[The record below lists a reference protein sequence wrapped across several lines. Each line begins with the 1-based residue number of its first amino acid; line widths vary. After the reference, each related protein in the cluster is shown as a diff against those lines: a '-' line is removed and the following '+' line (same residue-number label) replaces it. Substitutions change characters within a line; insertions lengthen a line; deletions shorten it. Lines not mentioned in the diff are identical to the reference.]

1 MKKRL
6 RGPWRPSILR
16 HKYSQSTSKYYPTH
30 DHTHEIYEK
39 SPAQRTKGTRNVA
52 TIGLILNILLAGAKL
67 AGGIIGYSHAL
78 IADAIHSFT
87 DCFTDIAIL
96 VGVHYW
102 SRPPDTGHPHGH
114 ARIETI
120 VSGAIGALLIITAL
134 WIAYTS
140 FGTIN
145 DTSVRQQPT
154 WIAFA
159 IALFSIFSKEFLC
172 SWTLVRSKKLKSPAL
187 AASAWHHR
195 SDALSSIPVVIV
207 VLAARLNTELIFLD
221 GLGGVIVSFFII
233 RAGLA
238 ILHPVLW
245 ELSDSAAPKEIRD
258 ELEQIALKVAGVKD
272 VHEMRT
278 RFQGEGIQVD
288 MHIVVSRNLSII
300 EAYNIAKEVE
310 NRIYSHSSGV
320 IDVLIRTEPELPQNN
335 NH

>member
-1 MKKRL
+1 M
-6 RGPWRPSILR
+6 
-16 HKYSQSTSKYYPTH
+16 
-30 DHTHEIYEK
+30 
-39 SPAQRTKGTRNVA
+39 KGTQKTAA
-52 TIGLILNILLAGAKL
+52 TGLILNIILACAKL

-96 VGVHYW
+96 VGAHYW
-102 SRPPDTGHPHGH
+102 SSPPDKEHPHGH

-120 VSGAIGALLIITAL
+120 VSGGIGVLLIVTAL

-140 FGTIN
+140 FGTL
-145 DTSVRQQPT
+145 TKPPAHPPR
-154 WIAFA
+154 WIAFR
-159 IALFSIFSKEFLC
+159 IALFSLFSKEFLC
-172 SWTLVRSKKLKSPAL
+172 RWTLVRSRKLKSAAL

-207 VLAARLNTELIFLD
+207 VLAARLNNDLVFLD

-238 ILHPVLW
+238 ILHPALW
-245 ELSDSAAPKEIRD
+245 QLSDSAAPKEIRE
-258 ELEQIALKVAGVKD
+258 ELEQIAKKVNGVID
-272 VHEMRT
+272 IHDMRT

-300 EAYNIAKEVE
+300 EAFDIAKEVE

-320 IDVLIRTEPELPQNN
+320 IDVLIRTEPELPENN
-335 NH
+335 GQISETGD